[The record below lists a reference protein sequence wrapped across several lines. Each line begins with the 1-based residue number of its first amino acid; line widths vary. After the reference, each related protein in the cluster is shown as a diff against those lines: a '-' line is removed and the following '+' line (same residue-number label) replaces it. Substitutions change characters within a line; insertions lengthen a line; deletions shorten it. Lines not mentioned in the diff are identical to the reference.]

1 MMNGKKFDKGIILAG
16 GSGSRLAPM
25 TAVVNKHLLPIYD
38 KPVIYYSLT
47 TLMLAGIRDILLIS
61 APAQLGQ
68 FRHLMGDGSQWG
80 LRLSY
85 AEQPAPEG
93 LAQALVIG
101 ADFITG
107 DPVALIL
114 GDNVFYANDLSTLL
128 AAERAANI
136 GATVF
141 SYQVRTPE
149 RYGVLVFDKTGKP
162 IDIEEKPKAPKSHDA
177 ITGLYFFDNRAVG
190 FARQLKKSA
199 RGEYEIT
206 DLNRLYL
213 KDGTLRVCRLGRGT
227 VWFDAG
233 APDSLHQASSF
244 VELIETR
251 SNLGI
256 AFPEEIAYRL
266 GYIDHAAF
274 NALARRHAKTEYG
287 QYLEMIAREEDGSG

>member
-1 MMNGKKFDKGIILAG
+1 MPTSDTKFPKGIILAG

-47 TLMLAGIRDILLIS
+47 TLMIAGVRDVLLIS
-61 APAQLGQ
+61 APEQLSQ
-68 FRHLMGDGSQWG
+68 FEQLIGDGGQWG
-80 LRLSY
+80 LKVSY
-85 AEQPAPEG
+85 AKQPSPEG
-93 LAQALVIG
+93 LAQALTIG
-101 ADFITG
+101 ASFIDG

-128 AAERAANI
+128 PAERIATV
-136 GATVF
+136 GATIF
-141 SYQVRTPE
+141 SYHVRNPE
-149 RYGVLVFDKTGKP
+149 RYGVLAFDDAGNP
-162 IDIEEKPKAPKSHDA
+162 VDIEEKPRAPKSREA
-177 ITGLYFFDNRAVG
+177 VTGLYFYDNRAVE
-190 FARQLKKSA
+190 FARRLTKSE
-199 RGEYEIT
+199 RGEFEIT

-213 KDGTLRVCRLGRGT
+213 RDGTLRVCRLGRGT

-244 VELIETR
+244 VELTQTR

-266 GYIDHAAF
+266 GYIDRHAF
-274 NALARRHAKTEYG
+274 RALAAKSQDTDYG
-287 QYLEMIAREEDGSG
+287 RYLAMVASEDFG